1 MTAHRLSSLMRS
13 TGVATVAALCGA
25 LVLTASTASTAA
37 AQAGAEAGAEAA
49 LPVIEA
55 ATTTSPSA
63 SLEIQGGFA
72 AIDSNG
78 ETRLIAATS
87 LGGLEVY
94 DSAGRLLDTVPAG
107 EAAGLGV
114 AYGFPLNGRPTT
126 LIGVTDVTD
135 NSLRFFTLRDGAL
148 SEVGAGAEP
157 AGFAAENICF
167 HHHALD
173 GRTYA
178 FVMGD
183 GGEIDQRLVYESA
196 PGRVSTRAVRRV
208 QVPSP
213 VEQCAADSASGLLYV
228 AEETVGLWRL
238 SADAEADVDA
248 VLVDSP
254 RFGALEGEV
263 KGLTLYDGGPGARW
277 LIASDSEAGRLNVYD
292 RENDDAYIGS
302 FAIAAAGETI
312 GEPGRLSTLGLG
324 AGSLTVVDEDG
335 LNLKVV
341 SIADIAAA
349 IGRPAGAP
357 QDPRVF
363 HDSAVPTVTATVQ
376 TVPVD
381 SFGDAADDP
390 AIWVHPTDP
399 AQSLIIATDKKA
411 GLYVYDMQG
420 QVVQFL
426 PVGKVNNVDVRDGF
440 SLNGQSA
447 TIVTASNRTTRGI
460 SIFRLDP
467 ATRRL
472 TDVADGVQ
480 PTELND
486 PYGQCMYRNPETG
499 RTYVFIN
506 GDETRKRQWELVD
519 VGDGRVQARFVR
531 ELTFSSQTEGCV
543 ADDETGVLYVGE
555 EDVGLWRISAE
566 PDGGT
571 ELAAVAMIADNAALA
586 DDLEGVALYD
596 LGGGRGY
603 IIGSSQGNDTYAV
616 WRREGNQEYLG
627 SFAIVSDPA
636 LGIDGA
642 SETDGLDVTSRNLGP
657 GFEHGALIVQDGRRV
672 MPQGNQNYK
681 YVPWSAIAEALN
693 LEVRQAQ

>member
-1 MTAHRLSSLMRS
+1 MTAHRLSPLMRS
-13 TGVATVAALCGA
+13 TAVATVAAFCGV
-25 LVLTASTASTAA
+25 LILTAAPAS
-37 AQAGAEAGAEAA
+37 AQTVPPAVGATVE
-49 LPVIEA
+49 
-55 ATTTSPSA
+55 TSPSA
-63 SLEIQGGFA
+63 SLEIQGGFIA
-72 AIDSNG
+72 VDSNG

-87 LGGLEVY
+87 LGGLVVY
-94 DSAGRLLDTVPAG
+94 DDAGRRLDTVAAG

-114 AYGFPLNGRPTT
+114 AYGFPLNGQPTT
-126 LIGVTDVTD
+126 LVGITDVTD
-135 NSLRFFTLRDGAL
+135 NSLRFFALRDGTL
-148 SEVGAGAEP
+148 SDVGATPEP
-157 AGFAAENICF
+157 VGFAAENICF

-173 GRTYA
+173 GLTYA

-196 PGRVSTRAVRRV
+196 PGRVSTRAVRRI

-248 VLVDSP
+248 TLIDSA
-254 RFGALEGEV
+254 RLGALSGEV

-302 FAIAAAGETI
+302 FAVAAADETV
-312 GEPGRLSTLGLG
+312 GEPGRLSALGLG

-341 SIADIAAA
+341 SVADIAAA

-357 QDPRVF
+357 QDPRLF
-363 HDSAVPTVTATVQ
+363 HDSALPTVTATVQ
-376 TVPVD
+376 SVSVD

-399 AQSLIIATDKKA
+399 AQSLILATDKKA

-440 SLNGQSA
+440 SLNGESA

-467 ATRRL
+467 ETRLL
-472 TDVADGVQ
+472 TDVADGLQ

-486 PYGQCMYRNPETG
+486 PYGQCMYRNPQSG

-506 GDETRKRQWELVD
+506 GDETRKRQWELID
-519 VGDGRVQARFVR
+519 AGNGRVRAEFVR
-531 ELTFSSQTEGCV
+531 ELTFGSQTEGCV

-555 EDVGLWRISAE
+555 EDVALWRISAE

-571 ELAAVAMIADNAALA
+571 ELTAVDTIASNPAMA

-616 WRREGNQEYLG
+616 WRREGSQEYLG
-627 SFAIVSDPA
+627 SFAIVADPA

-642 SETDGLDVTSRNLGP
+642 SETDGLEVTSRDLGP

-672 MPQGNQNYK
+672 MPQSNQNYK